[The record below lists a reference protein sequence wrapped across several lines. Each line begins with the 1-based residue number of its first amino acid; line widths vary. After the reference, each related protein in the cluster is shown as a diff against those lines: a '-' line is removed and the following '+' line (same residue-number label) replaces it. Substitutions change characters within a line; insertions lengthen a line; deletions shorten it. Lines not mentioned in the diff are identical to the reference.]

1 MNVLSHSDKRSLR
14 ESAYKCRRK
23 LLPVL
28 PKSYDEAM
36 DQLKNR
42 QTSTLH
48 RGQQFCFVI
57 DEIPIFTTES
67 NLRFLYLADDIL
79 GDGTFSYSP
88 KYFTQLYTVHV
99 CVNNFYIPI
108 VYCFLRDKLT
118 ETYKRM

>member
-1 MNVLSHSDKRSLR
+1 MLKPEKIITKEIWKTDGAMNVLSHSDKRSLR

-48 RGQQFCFVI
+48 RGQQFCFV
-57 DEIPIFTTES
+57 TV
-67 NLRFLYLADDIL
+67 
-79 GDGTFSYSP
+79 SY
-88 KYFTQLYTVHV
+88 TH
-99 CVNNFYIPI
+99 
-108 VYCFLRDKLT
+108 LT
-118 ETYKRM
+118 LPTIYSV